1 MPDYENRTKQGLDA
15 ALRALLRSRP
25 LDQLRVRELT
35 EQCGLRRQSF
45 YYHFKDVY
53 DLFAW
58 SVRQERA
65 LLLGRLEECLTW
77 RQALLDLLDR
87 AGEEEAFYRAVLDQG
102 GQEGLGEMV
111 PLEEVLEAVQSYYR
125 GRCGTPP
132 DQAEE
137 ERERR
142 CGRALLL
149 SLLEGRVRGGS
160 AMPPEELA
168 DALERAAER
177 SAAGAVW
184 QTLRERGEWNQT
196 P

>member
-1 MPDYENRTKQGLDA
+1 MAGYENRTRRELSA
-15 ALRALLRSRP
+15 ALRTLLRQKP

-35 EQCGLRRQSF
+35 ELYGLRRQSF

-58 SVRQERA
+58 TVRQERI
-65 LLLGRLEECLTW
+65 LLASRLADCITW
-77 RQALLDLLDR
+77 RQALLELLDR
-87 AGEEEAFYRAVLDQG
+87 AGEERAFYRAVLDQG
-102 GQEGLGEMV
+102 GQAGLGEMI
-111 PLEEVLEAVQSYYR
+111 PLEEVLEAVQSYYCS
-125 GRCGTPP
+125 RCGAPP
-132 DQAEE
+132 NPAAE

-149 SLLEGRVRGGS
+149 SLLESWVRGGEVL
-160 AMPPEELA
+160 PPEELA

-177 SAAGAVW
+177 SAAGTVW
-184 QTLRERGEWNQT
+184 QTLRQRGEWNQM

>member
-1 MPDYENRTKQGLDA
+1 MPEHENRTRRELSG
-15 ALRALLRSRP
+15 ALRALLKQRP

-35 EQCGLRRQSF
+35 ELCGLRRQSF

-58 SVRQERA
+58 TVRQERT

-77 RQALLDLLDR
+77 RQALLDLLAR
-87 AGEEEAFYRAVLDQG
+87 AEEEQALYQAVLDQG
-102 GQEGLGEMV
+102 GQAGLEEML
-111 PLEEVLEAVQSYYR
+111 PLEEVLEAVQTYYR
-125 GRCGTPP
+125 GRCGAPP
-132 DQAEE
+132 DQAAEE
-137 ERERR
+137 QERR
-142 CGRALLL
+142 CGRVLLL
-149 SLLEGRVRGGS
+149 SLLEGWVRGGT

-184 QTLRERGEWNQT
+184 QTLLERGEWNQT